1 MLLTLSLGA
10 LSFAAPQDTA
20 VDPLT
25 VVSSLPYIADVARH
39 VGGDAPRVRG

>member
-25 VVSSLPYIADVARH
+25 VVSLSLIH
-39 VGGDAPRVRG
+39 I